1 MRVAIHVFTIGS
13 IVAFTPNAH
22 AYSNPADFDRPVDVG
37 GGGGRH
43 FTGAPG
49 DGYRCSVCHLDAG
62 EAALEIEGL
71 PDEFVPGST
80 YDIFLSWEGPRTGIA
95 LELALREGGAAGEIE
110 LIEPG
115 ICVDMTEGARAQTI
129 GSRTVV
135 VVDACG
141 AQTLAFRWTAPD
153 SPEAWL
159 YYGLVEGDVSG
170 DPLGDRTFSDVVPLR
185 ADGAPTPS
193 VEVGATCNASG
204 KTPKSSLALI
214 LLGIAVMSVWR
225 RR

>member
-1 MRVAIHVFTIGS
+1 MSLMRAVLLVLVVPAT
-13 IVAFTPNAH
+13 AF
-22 AYSNPADFDRPVDVG
+22 AYSNPADFDRPVEIG

-62 EAALEIEGL
+62 EASLDIEGL
-71 PDEFVPGST
+71 PEEFVPGT
-80 YDIFLSWEGPRTGIA
+80 EYEIFISWEGPRTGIA
-95 LELALREGGAAGEIE
+95 LELALRDGGAAGNVE

-129 GSRTVV
+129 GDRMIV

-141 AQTLAFRWTAPD
+141 AQTLGLRWTAPD
-153 SPEAWL
+153 APQAWL

-170 DPLGDRTFSDVVPLR
+170 DPFGDRTFSDVVPLQ

-193 VEVGATCNASG
+193 VEVGATCAAGGAESRGWCCFAS
-204 KTPKSSLALI
+204 LWLVI
-214 LLGIAVMSVWR
+214 R
-225 RR
+225 RRRG

>member
-1 MRVAIHVFTIGS
+1 MIRAVL
-13 IVAFTPNAH
+13 IVLLLPASAL
-22 AYSNPADFDRPVDVG
+22 AYSNPADFDRAVTIG

-49 DGYRCSVCHLDAG
+49 DGYRCAVCHVSAG
-62 EAALEIEGL
+62 EASLDIEGL
-71 PDEFVPGST
+71 PDEFIPGES
-80 YDIFLSWEGPRTGIA
+80 YEIYVSWEGPRTGIA
-95 LELALREGGAAGEIE
+95 FELALREGGAAGTVE

-129 GSRTVV
+129 GDRTVV

-141 AQTLAFRWTAPD
+141 AQTLGLRWTAPD
-153 SPEAWL
+153 APQAWL

-193 VEVGATCNASG
+193 VEVGAACAAGGARSG
-204 KTPKSSLALI
+204 WALFLP
-214 LLGIAVMSVWR
+214 LLLVCSFWR

>member
-1 MRVAIHVFTIGS
+1 MILRATMLCALVPAS
-13 IVAFTPNAH
+13 AL
-22 AYSNPADFDRPVDVG
+22 AYSNPADFDRQVQIG

-49 DGYRCSVCHLDAG
+49 DGYRCSVCHVDAG
-62 EAALEIEGL
+62 EASLEIEGL
-71 PDEFVPGST
+71 PDEFVPGNT
-80 YDIFLSWEGPRTGIA
+80 YEIFVSWEGPRTGIA
-95 LELALREGGAAGEIE
+95 FELALREGGAAGTVE

-115 ICVDMTEGARAQTI
+115 ICVDMTEGARVQTI
-129 GSRTVV
+129 GDRAVV

-141 AQTLAFRWTAPD
+141 AQTLGLRWTAPD
-153 SPEAWL
+153 AREAWL

-170 DPLGDRTFSDVVPLR
+170 DPRGDRTFSDVVPLR

-193 VEVGATCNASG
+193 VEVGATCAAG
-204 KTPKSSLALI
+204 GPGGAWLAGLLI
-214 LLGIAVMSVWR
+214 LGWR